1 MLFSPIE
8 PEPTKN
14 QVKYSTVKCKHFSAV
29 LVYFAKIF
37 REISS
42 VEKYNEFKGV
52 TPLPMLLFYS
62 ILFYSILFDESK
74 DEGAVEL

>member
-1 MLFSPIE
+1 MQAFFGS
-8 PEPTKN
+8 
-14 QVKYSTVKCKHFSAV
+14 FG
-29 LVYFAKIF
+29 YFAKIF
-37 REISS
+37 RENSS

-52 TPLPMLLFYS
+52 NPRPPTASILFYS